1 AHPVQR
7 GAPEHAEVAGVGGP
21 GGAAD
26 VEGRGAHA
34 DLGGRRAGDGLL
46 EGGDALGRHHA
57 ADVVGSCLVQGLDR
71 YPQVVGREH
80 GVAVDPG
87 DDAVAGGGDGGVE
100 RVGRAAGGVGD
111 DDHPAV
117 GGGDLVGDLLC
128 AVLRRSD
135 GEDDFDLAGVLLGE
149 DLVDGFAEM
158 ALLVQD
164 RHDDGDGG
172 PATRL
177 RWRVRRVGELL

>member
-1 AHPVQR
+1 
-7 GAPEHAEVAGVGGP
+7 
-21 GGAAD
+21 
-26 VEGRGAHA
+26 
-34 DLGGRRAGDGLL
+34 
-46 EGGDALGRHHA
+46 
-57 ADVVGSCLVQGLDR
+57 
-71 YPQVVGREH
+71 
-80 GVAVDPG
+80 
-87 DDAVAGGGDGGVE
+87 AVAGGGDGGVE

-177 RWRVRRVGELL
+177 RWRVRRVGELLHGGAHATVRPREDGNRKPNPQHGGGPACATR